1 MCCGRLRHT
10 YSITRKK
17 EDNRLLLPLR
27 VFLCCVVLIPVQVR
41 SGDIPEA
48 IHEAEEGGGGGANGV
63 GQGPVVKDS
72 PMRRRTI
79 AGDTVKRG
87 MPQR

>member
-1 MCCGRLRHT
+1 M
-10 YSITRKK
+10 
-17 EDNRLLLPLR
+17 LLS
-27 VFLCCVVLIPVQVR
+27 VQVR

-48 IHEAEEGGGGGANGV
+48 IHEAEEGGGGDANGV
-63 GQGPVVKDS
+63 GHGAVVGVDL

-79 AGDTVKRG
+79 AGDAIKRG